1 MTAAAIGALIRPD
14 AMVTGG
20 LVDDIDVTLSSVRFV
35 LYDYDGK
42 VAEAVLA
49 LHVKMTDDDGT
60 EYDQYYSAGDSKFFV
75 PSKDG
80 SMAMPVGSRTA
91 LSSSSNAAQFLI
103 SLVNA
108 GFPQEQMEAD
118 VTIFETM
125 KVHVNRVAQPKRSG
139 IIKNAGDNEREK
151 TVLIVTRII
160 AMPGEEPVKKG
171 GAKAGTTTKA
181 AGSTKPAAG
190 KAAATKAAAPAASDD
205 DLSAALT
212 EVVTTALAEAGGTV
226 TKKDITGIVFRAM
239 KDHPGRNQAVKLV
252 HTDDFL
258 SSGPWTYDGSEL
270 SL

>member
-20 LVDDIDVTLSSVRFV
+20 LVDDIDVTLDSVRFV

-42 VAEAVLA
+42 VQDGVLA
-49 LHVKMTDDDGT
+49 LHVKMKDDDGT
-60 EYDQYYSAGDSKFFV
+60 EYDQYYSAGDPKFFV

-80 SMAMPVGSRTA
+80 KMAMPVGSRTA

-118 VTIFETM
+118 VSIFESM

-139 IIKNAGDNEREK
+139 IIKNASDNDREK

-171 GAKAGTTTKA
+171 GAKTTAG
-181 AGSTKPAAG
+181 
-190 KAAATKAAAPAASDD
+190 TKAAAPATTKAGTKAAPKAAAPADD
-205 DLSAALT
+205 DDVAATLT

-226 TKKDITGIVFRAM
+226 TKKDITGIVFRAL
-239 KDHPGRNQAVKLV
+239 KDHPARNQAVKLV
-252 HTDDFL
+252 HTDEFL
-258 SSGPWTYDGSEL
+258 ASGPWTFDGSEL